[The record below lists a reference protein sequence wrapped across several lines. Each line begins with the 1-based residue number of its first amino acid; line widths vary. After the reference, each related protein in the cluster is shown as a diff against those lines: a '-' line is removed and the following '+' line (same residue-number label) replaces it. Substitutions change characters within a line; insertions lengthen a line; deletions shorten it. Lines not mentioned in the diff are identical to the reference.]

1 MRLFEG
7 GILDKI
13 TNDEYEKM
21 FQQQTAAVQVSDE
34 NQFDIVNGDERKVVA
49 ASENNENREITEET
63 TEVDGNTRKKESSE
77 KELTALSLQMLQGA
91 FYLLILGYIM
101 AFLAFTFEIGH
112 HRMRESFKLKF
123 RTAIFQLTRR
133 FHQLRMRI
141 NRFL

>member
-1 MRLFEG
+1 M
-7 GILDKI
+7 DKI

-21 FQQQTAAVQVSDE
+21 FQQQTAAIQVDDE
-34 NQFDIVNGDERKVVA
+34 NQPSIVNNVDDERKVVA
-49 ASENNENREITEET
+49 ASENNENREITES

-112 HRMRESFKLKF
+112 QRIGRSFKLKF
-123 RTAIFQLTRR
+123 RTSIFKLTRQ

-141 NRFL
+141 NRFI